1 MQKFS
6 IPVLVRIKN
15 QNPGGWMI
23 ERKNSELP
31 ETCELSD
38 EELEV
43 RKSNI
48 RLMRSL
54 INRFKDKH
62 KDYTEEWRK
71 SELGDIRKN
80 SSIQDQM
87 NLTDEVVL
95 DESNA

>member
-1 MQKFS
+1 MK
-6 IPVLVRIKN
+6 PYV
-15 QNPGGWMI
+15 

-31 ETCELSD
+31 ETCVLSND
-38 EELEV
+38 EKDV

-80 SSIQDQM
+80 SGIQDQM
-87 NLTDEVVL
+87 NITEEVVL

>member
-1 MQKFS
+1 MHNFFL
-6 IPVLVRIKN
+6 PVFVKIKN
-15 QNPGGWMI
+15 QCNPGGWMMPYI

-31 ETCELSD
+31 EKCELTDD
-38 EELEV
+38 EMDV

-71 SELGDIRKN
+71 SELGDIRKT
-80 SSIQDQM
+80 SST
-87 NLTDEVVL
+87 LTEEVVL

>member
-1 MQKFS
+1 MM
-6 IPVLVRIKN
+6 PY
-15 QNPGGWMI
+15 I

-87 NLTDEVVL
+87 NVTEEVVL